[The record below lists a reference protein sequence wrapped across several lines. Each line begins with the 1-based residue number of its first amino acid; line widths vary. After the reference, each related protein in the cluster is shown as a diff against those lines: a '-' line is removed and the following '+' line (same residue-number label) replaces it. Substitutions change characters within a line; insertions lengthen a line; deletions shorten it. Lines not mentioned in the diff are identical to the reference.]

1 MAVATY
7 TQGELRKCKNS
18 GVEATYLWY
27 NLNTMHKYLLATSCL
42 VGFSVFAAEVTL
54 PVYEV
59 VNRPLKVETRLP
71 GRVVPI
77 SKVDVVPQVSGEI
90 LEVCF
95 ENGALVNEGDT
106 LYKLDP
112 VKYAAAVKNA
122 EAKVQECKANVAY
135 AEQSYNRH
143 KRLLET
149 RAVSLDAVD
158 NALSQRDSSRAAYA
172 AAQAD
177 LVYARDNLLHCE
189 IKAPI
194 SGKIGSTA
202 MTRGNY
208 AKAGD
213 APLVSIIQIS
223 PIRIR
228 FSLSNRRFLSL
239 FGGMSSRLRDES
251 TAKIFLANGQEHSGK
266 GAFEYV
272 ENTADELTDTIQIY
286 FQFENPDATLR
297 PGGTVTVVLGSKK
310 GEMMP
315 AVPPSAIM
323 QDVQGPYVWVL
334 DENNV
339 AVRRSIARGDL
350 VGDWVFIE
358 KGLKEGE
365 RIVAN
370 GAHKVKRGMTVKAAK

>member
-1 MAVATY
+1 
-7 TQGELRKCKNS
+7 
-18 GVEATYLWY
+18 
-27 NLNTMHKYLLATSCL
+27 MHKYILSSCCL
-42 VGFSVFAAEVTL
+42 VSLALFAAEVTV

-77 SKVDVVPQVSGEI
+77 SRVDVVPQVSGEI

-95 ENGALVNEGDT
+95 ENGAIVNEGDT
-106 LYKLDP
+106 LYRLDP

-158 NALSQRDSSRAAYA
+158 NALSLRDSSRAAYA

-213 APLVSIIQIS
+213 ASLVSIVQLS
-223 PIRIR
+223 PIRVR
-228 FSLSNRRFLSL
+228 FSISNRRFLNL
-239 FGGMSSRLRDES
+239 FGGLSRRLREES
-251 TAKIFLANGQEHSGK
+251 IASVALANGEAHAGK
-266 GAFEYV
+266 GSFDYV
-272 ENTADELTDTIQIY
+272 ENTADELTDTIQVF
-286 FQFENPDATLR
+286 FQYENPDATLR
-297 PGGTVTVVLGSKK
+297 PGGTVTVTLASKK

-315 AVPPSAIM
+315 TVPPSAIL

-334 DENNV
+334 DENNI
-339 AVRRSIARGDL
+339 ASRRSVARGDL

-358 KGLKEGE
+358 KGVKAGE
-365 RIVAN
+365 IIVAD

>member
-1 MAVATY
+1 
-7 TQGELRKCKNS
+7 
-18 GVEATYLWY
+18 
-27 NLNTMHKYLLATSCL
+27 MHKYILTSCCL
-42 VGFSVFAAEVTL
+42 ASFALFAAEVTV

-77 SKVDVVPQVSGEI
+77 SRVDVVPQVSGEI

-95 ENGALVNEGDT
+95 ENGAIVNEGDT
-106 LYKLDP
+106 LYRLDP

-158 NALSQRDSSRAAYA
+158 NALSLRDSSRAAYA

-213 APLVSIIQIS
+213 APLVSIVQLS
-223 PIRIR
+223 PIRVR
-228 FSLSNRRFLSL
+228 FSLSNRRFLNL
-239 FGGMSSRLRDES
+239 FGGLSRRLREES
-251 TAKIFLANGQEHSGK
+251 IASVALANGEAHTGK
-266 GAFEYV
+266 GAFDYV
-272 ENTADELTDTIQIY
+272 ENTADELTDTIQVF
-286 FQFENPDATLR
+286 FQYENPDATLR
-297 PGGTVTVVLGSKK
+297 SGGTVTVMLGSKK

-315 AVPPSAIM
+315 TVPPSAIL

-339 AVRRSIARGDL
+339 ASRRSVARGDL

-358 KGLKEGE
+358 KGVKAGE
-365 RIVAN
+365 IIVAD

>member
-1 MAVATY
+1 M
-7 TQGELRKCKNS
+7 
-18 GVEATYLWY
+18 WY

-122 EAKVQECKANVAY
+122 EAKAQECKANVAY

-286 FQFENPDATLR
+286 FQFENPDTTLR